1 MRFLLGR
8 LGHALLLVLGVSLL
22 SFVFIE
28 LAPGDFFDEMRLD
41 PRISPATVEA
51 LRARYGVDR
60 PLPERYGHW
69 LISTL
74 RGEMGY
80 SFAYGR
86 PVGELLWG
94 RAARTLGLT
103 AMAALAAW
111 LIALPLG
118 AFLASRVGHLSD
130 RLGSTATSALLAV
143 PDLAVALLLLLVAV
157 RTGAFPT
164 GGMTS
169 FHFDELDAWQR
180 IQDVAWHA
188 ALPVTAL
195 VLGSLAVLVR
205 HVRAAV
211 LESLRSPYIHAA
223 RGHGISEWR
232 LLFRHALPAAASPL
246 FSLFGLSIGGLLSS
260 SILVEVVMGWPGLGP
275 LLLDAILSRDIH
287 LVVGP
292 VVLSTLFLVAGN
304 LIADLL
310 IYWTDPRVRMGAD
323 S

>member
-8 LGHALLLVLGVSLL
+8 LGHAVLLVLGVSLL
-22 SFVFIE
+22 SFAFIE
-28 LAPGDFFDEMRLD
+28 MAPGDFFDEMRMD
-41 PRISPATVEA
+41 PRISPASIEA

-60 PLPERYGHW
+60 PLPERYGQW
-69 LISTL
+69 LASTL

-80 SFAYGR
+80 SFAHGR

-94 RAARTLGLT
+94 RAWRTLGLT
-103 AMAALAAW
+103 TAAMLIAW

-118 AFLASRVGHLSD
+118 VFLASHAGRSSDRVGSI
-130 RLGSTATSALLAV
+130 ATSALLAV
-143 PDLAVALLLLLVAV
+143 PDLALALLLLLVAV

-169 FHFDELDAWQR
+169 VGFDTLGLAQKLA
-180 IQDVAWHA
+180 DVAWHA
-188 ALPVTAL
+188 ALPVLAL
-195 VLGSLAVLVR
+195 VLGSLPVLVR

-211 LESLRSPYIHAA
+211 LESLRAPYIRAA
-223 RGHGISEWR
+223 RGHGIPETR
-232 LLFRHALPAAASPL
+232 LLVRHALPAAAAPL
-246 FSLFGLSIGGLLSS
+246 FSLLGLSIGGLLSS
-260 SILVEVVMGWPGLGP
+260 SLVIEIVMGWPGLGP

-292 VVLSTLFLVAGN
+292 VVLSTLFLVTGN

-310 IYWTDPRVRMGAD
+310 IYWNDPRVRGSEA
-323 S
+323 

>member
-1 MRFLLGR
+1 MRYLLRR
-8 LGHALLLVLGVSLL
+8 LGHALLLVLGVSVL
-22 SFVFIE
+22 SFLFVE
-28 LAPGDFFDEMRLD
+28 LAPGDFFDEMRMD
-41 PRISPATVEA
+41 PRISPESVDA

-60 PLPERYGHW
+60 PLVERYGLW
-69 LISTL
+69 LASTL

-80 SFAYGR
+80 SFAYAR

-94 RAARTLGLT
+94 RAWRTLGLT
-103 AMAALAAW
+103 TAATLIAW
-111 LIALPLG
+111 ALALPLG
-118 AFLASRVGHLSD
+118 VLLASRAGRWVD
-130 RLGSTATSALLAV
+130 RVGSTATSVLLAV
-143 PDLAVALLLLLVAV
+143 PDLALALLLLLVAV

-169 FHFDELDAWQR
+169 VGFDELSVGQKLG
-180 IQDVAWHA
+180 DVAWHA
-188 ALPVTAL
+188 GLPVLAL

-211 LESLRSPYIHAA
+211 LESLRSPYIQAA
-223 RGHGISEWR
+223 RGHGIRESR
-232 LLFRHALPAAASPL
+232 LLFRHALPAAANPL

-304 LIADLL
+304 LIADIL
-310 IYWTDPRVRMGAD
+310 IYWTDPRVRTEGA